1 MIAELVTRG
10 ARRMLS
16 GISAPDQW
24 LIDWFTGGEETSSG
38 EHISEENALN
48 VPSLKAAVA
57 FLSEAFSVADLEI
70 CQRVGPDK
78 TQVIR
83 DHELS
88 DLLNRQPNL
97 ETSGSCWWDAMQ
109 NAHGL
114 WGNCYAEIQTR
125 LRGNSIAGL
134 WNRSSK
140 PARTKPVR
148 NNSDGQIYYECHDQ
162 NGRLE
167 GFVPA
172 ANMLHPRYMSLDGIL
187 GRSPVRMIRESI
199 GGSRAAERFAN
210 EVFKNGDASA
220 GYFTHPG
227 KLSEPAYARLKKS
240 LGEDAGHSKR
250 HGKKILEE
258 GMSFSET
265 SYKPSDLQ
273 LIEVRQ
279 YLDEVIARA
288 YNIAP
293 ELLHILQRG
302 RRPLSDALRELATLT
317 LQFWG
322 KRWTSEIDSK
332 LLKPPFFCRWN
343 FNAFLFGDRQAQ
355 AMEHRTN
362 FAVGKMSIN
371 EMRHERGDNRLDD
384 PNADEHFVPLNMV
397 PLSLANEFAKAVIA
411 KQNTPT
417 SNPTGGD
424 HSESNPKMP
433 PGGGDGVTPG
443 EPNGQPGG
451 KPDGGTAPDSSAGLA
466 LLEVESIIQETIQRM
481 ERIEANEI
489 TRAAK
494 EPNTFSASLDRF
506 YPAHS
511 ARMRAALERP
521 IRTLILLRDGEMA
534 GTLTA
539 QIELENTINEHIS
552 GKRESLLTAAECQAS
567 ELPARVAELI
577 ETWK

>member
-1 MIAELVTRG
+1 
-10 ARRMLS
+10 MLS
-16 GISAPDQW
+16 GLQEPDEW
-24 LIDWFTGGEETSSG
+24 LINWASGGEETSSG
-38 EHISEENALN
+38 EHINEENALN
-48 VPSLKAAVA
+48 VPSLKAAVG
-57 FLSEAFSVADLEI
+57 FLSEAFSVADIEI
-70 CQRVGPDK
+70 CQRVGADK
-78 TQVIR
+78 TEVIR

-88 DLLNRQPNL
+88 DLLNRQPNA
-97 ETSGSCWWDAMQ
+97 ETSSSCWWEAMQ

-125 LRGNSIAGL
+125 LRGNSIVGL

-140 PARTKPVR
+140 PERTKPVR
-148 NNSDGQIYYECHDQ
+148 KKSDDQLYYECHDQ

-167 GFVPA
+167 GYVPA
-172 ANMLHPRYMSLDGIL
+172 AQMFNPRCMTLDGII
-187 GRSPVRMIRESI
+187 GKSPVRMIRESI

-227 KLSEPAYARLKKS
+227 KLSEPAAARLKKS
-240 LGEDAGHSKR
+240 MAEDAGHGKR
-250 HGKKILEE
+250 HGKKLLEE
-258 GMSFSET
+258 GMTFNGT

-288 YNIAP
+288 YDIAP
-293 ELLHILQRG
+293 ELLHILQKG

-332 LLKPPFFCRWN
+332 LLKPPFFSRWN

-355 AMEHRTN
+355 ANEHRTN
-362 FAVGKMSIN
+362 FAIGKQSIN

-411 KQNTPT
+411 KQTTPT
-417 SNPTGGD
+417 SNPAGGD
-424 HSESNPKMP
+424 HGESNPNQP

-443 EPNGQPGG
+443 EPNAQPGG
-451 KPDGGTAPDSSAGLA
+451 RPAGGTASDSSSGLA
-466 LLEVESIIQETIQRM
+466 LLETEAIVAETIQRM
-481 ERIEANEI
+481 NRIEANEL

-494 EPNTFSASLDRF
+494 EPKTFMAAVERF
-506 YPAHS
+506 YRSHAE
-511 ARMRAALERP
+511 RMHEALERP
-521 IRTLILLRDGEMA
+521 VRAGVLLRDGELA
-534 GTLTA
+534 SGLSAEIELAAIVSRHITTHLEAALTA
-539 QIELENTINEHIS
+539 M
-552 GKRESLLTAAECQAS
+552 ECQPN
-567 ELPARVAELI
+567 ELPARMAELI